1 MNNALIIALLPAVAL
16 REDFPLAAAPS
27 SRIPTKLHHP
37 HHPGPET
44 R

>member
-1 MNNALIIALLPAVAL
+1 MNALIIALHPAAAL
-16 REDFPLAAAPS
+16 REEFPVAAAPS

-37 HHPGPET
+37 HRPGPET

>member
-1 MNNALIIALLPAVAL
+1 MNALIIALLPAAAL
-16 REDFPLAAAPS
+16 REEFPDAAAPS

>member
-1 MNNALIIALLPAVAL
+1 MNALIIVLYPAAAQ
-16 REDFPLAAAPS
+16 REEFPVAAAPS

-37 HHPGPET
+37 HHPGPKT